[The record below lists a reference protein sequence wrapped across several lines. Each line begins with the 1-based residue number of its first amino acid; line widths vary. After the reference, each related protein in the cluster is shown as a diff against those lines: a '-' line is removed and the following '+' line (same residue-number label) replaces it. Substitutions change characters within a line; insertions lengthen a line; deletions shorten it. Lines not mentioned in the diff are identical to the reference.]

1 MPKIIFF
8 IILLAF
14 SLCKDMERKAGVL
27 MHISSLPSNY
37 GIGNLGAE
45 AYHFVD
51 FLVNAKQRV
60 WEILPIGPTLFGDS
74 PYQSFSTFAG
84 NPYFIDLDALIQEG
98 LLTYEE
104 VHGIDWG
111 DKDPTKIDYAT
122 LFKYRFDIL
131 YKAYQR
137 FKPMNDFYLFINM
150 NKDWVEDYALFMAL
164 KKHFNYKPWTEWP
177 EGLKLHKE
185 SELKSYRLK
194 LQYEIR
200 LYLFI
205 EYKFQQQLKKLRD
218 HAFFKRVTI
227 IGEIPFYPPLDSAD
241 VWANQDLFQIDKNGN
256 LLAKAGAPPDSF
268 NSEGQ
273 IWGNPLYNWKKMKE
287 TNYKWWMKRLL
298 VASQRFGMVR
308 IDHFIGLESYWSIP
322 PEETD
327 ARNGKWIKGPG
338 QDFIDEIHK
347 FLGFVEF
354 IAGDLGYLSTEVKDL
369 LEYSRFTGYVIL
381 VCMIII
387 L

>member
-1 MPKIIFF
+1 
-8 IILLAF
+8 
-14 SLCKDMERKAGVL
+14 
-27 MHISSLPSNY
+27 
-37 GIGNLGAE
+37 
-45 AYHFVD
+45 
-51 FLVNAKQRV
+51 
-60 WEILPIGPTLFGDS
+60 
-74 PYQSFSTFAG
+74 
-84 NPYFIDLDALIQEG
+84 
-98 LLTYEE
+98 
-104 VHGIDWG
+104 
-111 DKDPTKIDYAT
+111 
-122 LFKYRFDIL
+122 
-131 YKAYQR
+131 
-137 FKPMNDFYLFINM
+137 
-150 NKDWVEDYALFMAL
+150 MAL

-369 LEYSRFTGYVIL
+369 LEYSRFTGSKILQYAFDSREPENYLPHTYVPDSICYTGMHDHNTLAGWQKELAYEDRIKAEEYLGLNKGEDL
-381 VCMIII
+381 VWPMIRAGLASVSKIFI
-387 L
+387 AQMQDYLHLEEGARMNVPGTSGGNNWKWRVRREQINNDLAWAMQELSELYGRYEKPEY

>member
-1 MPKIIFF
+1 MAKKLQKSKKGMSPRAK
-8 IILLAF
+8 
-14 SLCKDMERKAGVL
+14 SV
-27 MHISSLPSNY
+27 
-37 GIGNLGAE
+37 
-45 AYHFVD
+45 
-51 FLVNAKQRV
+51 LVNSFKGIISNQSCVDNGKEAPWWLAILFLLFSVLIPLIPNHVHMNNAYGSSFLTSGAFGLDTGLAKATVQLRADDKGFDFV
-60 WEILPIGPTLFGDS
+60 
-74 PYQSFSTFAG
+74 
-84 NPYFIDLDALIQEG
+84 EG

-218 HAFFKRVTI
+218 HAFFKRVTL

-268 NSEGQ
+268 NSEVQ
-273 IWGNPLYNWKKMKE
+273 IWGNPLYN
-287 TNYKWWMKRLL
+287 
-298 VASQRFGMVR
+298 
-308 IDHFIGLESYWSIP
+308 
-322 PEETD
+322 
-327 ARNGKWIKGPG
+327 
-338 QDFIDEIHK
+338 
-347 FLGFVEF
+347 
-354 IAGDLGYLSTEVKDL
+354 
-369 LEYSRFTGYVIL
+369 
-381 VCMIII
+381 
-387 L
+387 